1 MPTVLNN
8 VSLNGLPRLNRYL
21 VYHGTSIMTAVINN
35 TSLWWEGRG
44 VLHDPHNPL
53 LCLSHGRCGRNW
65 VGESICHR
73 HSNRD
78 GGDLGHCRH
87 RSFFNQ
93 KARRLASR
101 IRELET
107 SLAAALEKSASER
120 RGRTKAQQVDVVDLI
135 PSCSPADRMLTPWL
149 PSALSGPASLPGAKV
164 ECTNFDLSIVDVGG
178 PVRVP
183 RLKGCKMGVLA
194 TRSPHRPCPIGLT
207 VAKVM

>member
-1 MPTVLNN
+1 MLRSPIP
-8 VSLNGLPRLNRYL
+8 SG
-21 VYHGTSIMTAVINN
+21 
-35 TSLWWEGRG
+35 
-44 VLHDPHNPL
+44 
-53 LCLSHGRCGRNW
+53 
-65 VGESICHR
+65 
-73 HSNRD
+73 
-78 GGDLGHCRH
+78 
-87 RSFFNQ
+87 SFFNQ